1 MDRQGNQAYRLSIR
15 GKMKESAKS
24 MRARAL
30 QKEGLGIIETVLGR
44 GERPIIGLYLYTAV
58 SKMLEGI
65 RRSAKYRKIRP
76 HLIGTP
82 AILLVRPRIS
92 QSELA
97 GYLGCGRATAGKQ
110 VAACVRDGWVKR
122 TRSLEDRR
130 MYVLELT
137 ALGRS
142 RLEEVAEVIDEHEA
156 LMFERMTSGDRA
168 TLRGLLSKFIV
179 G

>member
-1 MDRQGNQAYRLSIR
+1 MRV
-15 GKMKESAKS
+15 KMTESAKS
-24 MRARAL
+24 RRARAL
-30 QKEGLGIIETVLGR
+30 QREGLGIIETVLGR

-58 SKMLEGI
+58 GKMLEGI
-65 RRSAKYRKIRP
+65 RRSPKYRKIRP

-97 GYLGCGRATAGKQ
+97 GFLGCGRATAGKQ
-110 VAACVRDGWVKR
+110 VSACVRDGWVKR
-122 TRSLEDRR
+122 TRSMTDRR

-142 RLEEVAEVIDEHEA
+142 KLEEVSEVIDEHES
-156 LMFERMTSGDRA
+156 LMLDGFSSGDRA
-168 TLRGLLSKFIV
+168 ALRALLSKFIV

>member
-1 MDRQGNQAYRLSIR
+1 M
-15 GKMKESAKS
+15 
-24 MRARAL
+24 
-30 QKEGLGIIETVLGR
+30 QKEGLAIIETVLGR
-44 GERPIIGLYLYTAV
+44 GERPILGLFLYTAV

-65 RRSAKYRKIRP
+65 RRNPRYRKIRP

-82 AILLVRPRIS
+82 SILLVRPRIS
-92 QSELA
+92 QTELA
-97 GYLGCGRATAGKQ
+97 GFLGCGRATAGKQ
-110 VAACVRDGWVKR
+110 VTACVRDGWVKR

-142 RLEEVAEVIDEHEA
+142 KLEEVAGVVDEHEA
-156 LMFERMTSGDRA
+156 LMFAEFSADERAQLRA
-168 TLRGLLSKFIV
+168 LLSKFIV

>member
-1 MDRQGNQAYRLSIR
+1 MDCHSEQAYHASMRV
-15 GKMKESAKS
+15 KMTESAKS
-24 MRARAL
+24 RRMKAL

-65 RRSAKYRKIRP
+65 RHSAKYRKIRP

-82 AILLVRPRIS
+82 SILLVRPRIS

-97 GYLGCGRATAGKQ
+97 GFLGCGRATAGKQ

-142 RLEEVAEVIDEHEA
+142 KLEEVAAVIDEHEA
-156 LMFERMTSGDRA
+156 LMFEGFSSADRTA
-168 TLRGLLSKFIV
+168 LRALLAKFIV